1 MVFAYFYIAFNDG
14 LFQGMS
20 VGFMEVVG
28 NGLFLISLAL
38 LIPIVIFFENKKT
51 KKLILCLLAFIPVMF
66 GTLFVQG
73 SIPTKEAV
81 RVVSSEDENKYVL
94 VEGLDVAKEAVKL
107 ANDESVR
114 NKEKIDSVVEDLIK
128 LEEE

>member
-1 MVFAYFYIAFNDG
+1 MFAYFYIAFNDG

-28 NGLFLISLAL
+28 NALFLMTLAL
-38 LIPIVIFFENKKT
+38 IIPLVIFFESKKT

-81 RVVSSEDENKYVL
+81 RVVSSEDKSKYVL
-94 VEGLDVAKEAVKL
+94 VEGLDVAKKAVKL
-107 ANDESVR
+107 ANDENVR

>member
-1 MVFAYFYIAFNDG
+1 MFAYFYIAYNEG
-14 LFQGMS
+14 LFQGMD
-20 VGFMEVVG
+20 VKFMEVVG
-28 NGLFLISLAL
+28 NGLFLVSLAL
-38 LIPIVIFFENKKT
+38 LIPIVVFYEERKI
-51 KKLILCLLAFIPVMF
+51 KKLVKWILIFIPVLV
-66 GTLFVQG
+66 GTLFIQG
-73 SIPTKEAV
+73 SIPYKEAV

>member
-28 NGLFLISLAL
+28 NALFLMTLAL

-94 VEGLDVAKEAVKL
+94 VEGLNVAKEAVKL
-107 ANDESVR
+107 ANDDNVR

>member
-1 MVFAYFYIAFNDG
+1 MFAYFYIAYNDG

-28 NGLFLISLAL
+28 NALFLMTLAL
-38 LIPIVIFFENKKT
+38 IIPLVIFFENKKT

-114 NKEKIDSVVEDLIK
+114 NKEKIDSVVEDLLK

>member
-28 NGLFLISLAL
+28 NALFLMTLAL
-38 LIPIVIFFENKKT
+38 IIPLVIFFENKKT

-81 RVVSSEDENKYVL
+81 RIVSTEDKTKYVL
-94 VEGLDVAKEAVKL
+94 VEGLDVAKEAVSL
-107 ANDESVR
+107 ANDDNVR
-114 NKEKIDSVVEDLIK
+114 NKEKIESTVEDLLK
-128 LEEE
+128 LEEK

>member
-28 NGLFLISLAL
+28 NALFLISLAL

-51 KKLILCLLAFIPVMF
+51 KKLILYLLAFIPVMF

-94 VEGLDVAKEAVKL
+94 VEGLNVAKEAVKL
-107 ANDESVR
+107 ANDDNVR

>member
-1 MVFAYFYIAFNDG
+1 MFAYFYIAFNDG

-28 NGLFLISLAL
+28 NALFLISLAL

-114 NKEKIDSVVEDLIK
+114 NKEKIDSVVEDLLK
-128 LEEE
+128 LEKK

>member
-28 NGLFLISLAL
+28 NALFLMTLAL
-38 LIPIVIFFENKKT
+38 IIPLVIFFENKKT

-66 GTLFVQG
+66 GTLFIQG
-73 SIPTKEAV
+73 SIPYKEAV

-94 VEGLDVAKEAVKL
+94 VEGLDVAKVAVKL

-114 NKEKIDSVVEDLIK
+114 NKEKIDSVVEDLLK
-128 LEEE
+128 LEKE

>member
-1 MVFAYFYIAFNDG
+1 MFAYFYIAFNDG

>member
-1 MVFAYFYIAFNDG
+1 MFAYFYIVFNDG

-28 NGLFLISLAL
+28 NALFLMTLAL
-38 LIPIVIFFENKKT
+38 IIPLVIFFENKKT

-81 RVVSSEDENKYVL
+81 RIVSTEDKTKYVL
-94 VEGLDVAKEAVKL
+94 VEGLDVAKEAVSL
-107 ANDESVR
+107 ANDDNVR
-114 NKEKIDSVVEDLIK
+114 NKEKIESTVEDLLK
-128 LEEE
+128 LEEK

>member
-1 MVFAYFYIAFNDG
+1 MFAYFYIAFNDG

-28 NGLFLISLAL
+28 NALFLISLAL

>member
-1 MVFAYFYIAFNDG
+1 MVFAYFYIAYNEG
-14 LFQGMS
+14 LFSGMS

-28 NGLFLISLAL
+28 NALFLMTLAL
-38 LIPIVIFFENKKT
+38 MIPLVIFFENKKT

-66 GTLFVQG
+66 GTLFIQG
-73 SIPTKEAV
+73 SIPYKEAV
-81 RVVSSEDENKYVL
+81 RVVSSEDKNKYVL
-94 VEGLDVAKEAVKL
+94 VDGLNFAKEAVKL
-107 ANDESVR
+107 ANDENVR

>member
-28 NGLFLISLAL
+28 NALFLISLAL

-94 VEGLDVAKEAVKL
+94 VEGLNVAKEAVKL
-107 ANDESVR
+107 ANDDNVR

>member
-28 NGLFLISLAL
+28 NALFLMTLAL

-94 VEGLDVAKEAVKL
+94 VEGLNVAKEAVKL
-107 ANDESVR
+107 ANDDNVK

>member
-28 NGLFLISLAL
+28 NALFLMTLAL

-81 RVVSSEDENKYVL
+81 RIVSTEDKTKYVL
-94 VEGLDVAKEAVKL
+94 VEGLDVAKEAVSL
-107 ANDESVR
+107 ANDDNVR
-114 NKEKIDSVVEDLIK
+114 NKEKIESTVEDLLK
-128 LEEE
+128 LEEK

>member
-28 NGLFLISLAL
+28 NALFLMTLAL